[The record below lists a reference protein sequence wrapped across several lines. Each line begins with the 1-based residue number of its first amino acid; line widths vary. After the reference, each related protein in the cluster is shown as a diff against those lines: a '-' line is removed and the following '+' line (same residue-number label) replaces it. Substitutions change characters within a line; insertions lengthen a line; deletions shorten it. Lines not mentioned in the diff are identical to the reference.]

1 MFLQA
6 GMLGL
11 KTDTRPKTKICLEY
25 VQVYICTTSKLKGDN
40 LSPKSEGRFAL
51 EKKKFCHSTTT
62 AHTNETRKF
71 YDFFST
77 GCKILKVQ

>member
-40 LSPKSEGRFAL
+40 LSPKSEGRLAL
-51 EKKKFCHSTTT
+51 EKKSFVIVLLQPIQMKPASFMT
-62 AHTNETRKF
+62 
-71 YDFFST
+71 FFQQGVRS
-77 GCKILKVQ
+77 